1 MDSEELELTRYFV
14 SMRHCTSCRPF
25 TTQHVESATI
35 LATVTTP
42 FWRTEYR
49 GPITYHQG
57 VMDEATEM
65 VQTAYKHREEL
76 ARLYGSSSK
85 PEYSPPKYCNDCRT
99 ALSNGYYILVHS
111 QKNDSELSEMVTRS
125 WNKCYEDIINQK
137 NEERRRKDE
146 EERERERK
154 RESNRKWQEKFAR
167 EREAQRKAAEEASR
181 ANIQRNKELR
191 AKIQQ
196 VKPITEHAPLLKNN
210 KNRGCGSCDCLSS
223 IFSIFTN

>member
-1 MDSEELELTRYFV
+1 MHIYKNFIQTLSIFLGIPIFLIWNLVPLEAMDSEELELTRYFV

-111 QKNDSELSEMVTRS
+111 QKNDSELSEMVNQIL
-125 WNKCYEDIINQK
+125 NKCYEDIINQK
-137 NEERRRKDE
+137 NEERRRKMK
-146 EERERERK
+146 K
-154 RESNRKWQEKFAR
+154 RENVKENVKVTENGKKNLQEKGKCK
-167 EREAQRKAAEEASR
+167 EKLQRR
-181 ANIQRNKELR
+181 HLEL
-191 AKIQQ
+191 IYN
-196 VKPITEHAPLLKNN
+196 VIKN
-210 KNRGCGSCDCLSS
+210 
-223 IFSIFTN
+223 